1 MSTCNFLN
9 AKNGIYV
16 LKSIYTNEAYSGVDD
31 PDGIEYEGSQNE
43 LIIQLESALKP
54 WGWSISQ
61 DKKESEKYLIFDKKF
76 NFAGSLEFKGG
87 YYDGV
92 QVIFS
97 TAQDINN
104 ELADNGESRL
114 VNINRH
120 YKNILRLLKKFTI
133 CLQVAGV
140 FNNGEAIYAEA

>member
-1 MSTCNFLN
+1 MSTCNFFN

-16 LKSIYTNEAYSGVDD
+16 LKSIYTDEAYSGVDD
-31 PDGIEYEGSQNE
+31 PDGIEYEDSQNE

-54 WGWSISQ
+54 RGWSISQ
-61 DKKESEKYLIFDKKF
+61 DKKSYQKYLIFDKKF

-92 QVIFS
+92 QVIFL

-104 ELADNGESRL
+104 ELADNGESGL